1 MSEQKP
7 VVPVRGMPAKAAS
20 HPATPNASTYSA
32 AELAQNAPRLFGC
45 SRDVAAAA
53 LRYNKIRS
61 STVDEARKII
71 KAFAERKIK

>member
-7 VVPVRGMPAKAAS
+7 VAPVRGMPVKAAV
-20 HPATPNASTYSA
+20 HPTAPNASTYSA
-32 AELAQNAPRLFGC
+32 AELAQNAQRLFGC
-45 SRDVAAAA
+45 SRDIATAA
-53 LRYNKIRS
+53 LRYNRIRS